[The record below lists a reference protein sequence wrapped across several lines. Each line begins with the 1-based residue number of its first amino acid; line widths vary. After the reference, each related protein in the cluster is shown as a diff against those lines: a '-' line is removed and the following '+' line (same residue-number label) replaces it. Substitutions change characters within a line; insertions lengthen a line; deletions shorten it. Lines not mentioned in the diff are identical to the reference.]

1 LLANLNIVETEGSGR
16 YTERDE
22 GRRRLL
28 EGGAANG
35 FDHNHLGED
44 RMHSRE

>member
-1 LLANLNIVETEGSGR
+1 MDSDGSGG
-16 YTERDE
+16 YIEADE

-35 FDHNHLGED
+35 FDHNHLGDD